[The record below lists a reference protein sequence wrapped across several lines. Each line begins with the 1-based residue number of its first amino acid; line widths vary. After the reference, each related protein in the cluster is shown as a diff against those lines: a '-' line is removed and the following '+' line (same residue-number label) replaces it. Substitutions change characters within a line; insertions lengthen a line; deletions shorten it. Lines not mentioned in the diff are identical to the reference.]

1 LFQRWNYGSETVK
14 KALGI
19 AIIGIAALLSGC
31 AAGNGAGPIDVTRFH
46 LGQPIAGDSVAVQP
60 LTGYAGISPEDQVY
74 VGAVSNAMIP
84 LGFAPTPGDA
94 TTYIA
99 AVSYKHVSQGTVRK
113 RPAVTIGLGAG
124 SFSGGRHGGVG
135 VEGGGSFGIGGG
147 HAELISTELNV
158 QIKRRSDNSIV
169 WEGHATTEGLSGPG
183 AMTATTADR
192 LAKALFKGF
201 PGESGI
207 TITVK

>member
-1 LFQRWNYGSETVK
+1 MKRVL
-14 KALGI
+14 AI
-19 AIIGIAALLSGC
+19 AIIGAAALLSGC
-31 AAGNGAGPIDVTRFH
+31 AANNGPGPVDVTRFH
-46 LGQPIAGDSVAVQP
+46 LGQPIAGSTVSVQP
-60 LTGYAGISPEDQVY
+60 LTGYAGVSPEDQVY
-74 VGAVSNAMIP
+74 VGAVSSAMVP

-99 AVSYKHVSQGTVRK
+99 AVSYKHVSQGMVRK

-124 SFSGGRHGGVG
+124 SFSGGRRGGGVG

-183 AMTATTADR
+183 AMSATTADR

>member
-1 LFQRWNYGSETVK
+1 MKR
-14 KALGI
+14 ALGI
-19 AIIGIAALLSGC
+19 AIMGAAALLSGC
-31 AAGNGAGPIDVTRFH
+31 TATGGRTGPIDVTRFH
-46 LGQPIAGDSVAVQP
+46 LGQPIAGDSVSVQP
-60 LTGYAGISPEDQVY
+60 LTAFAGVNPEDQVY
-74 VGAVSNAMIP
+74 VGAVSNAMVP
-84 LGFAPTPGDA
+84 LGFAPAPGDA

-99 AVSYKHVSQGTVRK
+99 AVSYKHVSRGMVRK

-124 SFSGGRHGGVG
+124 SYSGGRHGGVG
-135 VEGGGSFGIGGG
+135 VGGEGSFGIGGG
-147 HAELISTELNV
+147 TAELIGTELNV

-169 WEGHATTEGLSGPG
+169 WEGHAVTEGLSGPG
-183 AMTATTADR
+183 AMSAETADR

>member
-1 LFQRWNYGSETVK
+1 VK
-14 KALGI
+14 KGLAI
-19 AIIGIAALLSGC
+19 AIIGAAALLSGC
-31 AAGNGAGPIDVTRFH
+31 AANNGPGPIDVTRFQ
-46 LGQPIAGDSVAVQP
+46 LGQPIAGDSVSVQP
-60 LTGYAGISPEDQVY
+60 LTGYAGVSPEDQVY

-84 LGFAPTPGDA
+84 LGFAPTPGEA

-99 AVSYKHVSQGTVRK
+99 AVSYKHVSRGMVRK
-113 RPAVTIGLGAG
+113 PPPVTIGLGGG
-124 SFSGGRHGGVG
+124 SFSGGRRGGVG
-135 VEGGGSFGIGGG
+135 IGAGGSFGIGGG
-147 HAELISTELNV
+147 TAELISTELGV

-169 WEGHATTEGLSGPG
+169 WEGRAVTEGLNGPG
-183 AMTATTADR
+183 AMSATTADR